1 MKARSCR
8 AFVRSFGSAFT
19 LIELLVVI
27 AIIALLI
34 GILLPALGE
43 ARRSARTLV
52 SQANL
57 RSGGQMQA
65 TYQAENKSSW
75 FNPYDETMV
84 GKAGGV
90 ASGWTVVYKPNR
102 DDPNRL
108 AFNFNDSEPWNGEM
122 LAFHWFSVLA
132 STLGKGDDSASPVQ
146 FSPADNSVRLRFQQS
161 RLAANFSY
169 DRYIWDGSYVYSPTF
184 WAKPQRYRPASR
196 GGSAIRPS
204 MGSKGDNFKR
214 VRIDDVINPS
224 AKVVMWERFDFAKLK
239 RNELTSVGSS
249 VKTSNLPP
257 TWNNPG
263 ADTNVVVADG
273 SVTRVKMS
281 RLHELAASTTLS
293 EQETFR
299 PRGTW
304 KLPTGLLA
312 SYEMDKDGL
321 EDGNTY
327 NGLPTGFYT
336 AFFWATTDG
345 VQGRD
350 IPR

>member
-1 MKARSCR
+1 MKTESRRALAGVAAR
-8 AFVRSFGSAFT
+8 GFT

-34 GILLPALGE
+34 GLLLPALGE
-43 ARRSARTLV
+43 ARRSARVLV

-57 RSGGQMQA
+57 RSGCQMQA
-65 TYQAENKSSW
+65 TYQSEHKGSW
-75 FNPYDETMV
+75 FNPYDDTMV
-84 GKAGGV
+84 GKSGGI
-90 ASGWTVVYKPNR
+90 ASGWTVVYKPTR
-102 DDPNRL
+102 EDPNRL

-122 LAFHWFSVLA
+122 LSFHWFSVLA
-132 STLGKGDDSASPVQ
+132 SSLSTGDSASPIQ
-146 FSPADNSVRLRFQQS
+146 FSPADATVRLRFQDS
-161 RLAANFSY
+161 RSMANFSY

-184 WAKPQRYRPASR
+184 WAKPQRYRPSSR
-196 GGSAIRPS
+196 GGTAIRPS
-204 MGSKGDNFKR
+204 MGGKGDNFKR

-224 AKVVMWERFDFAKLK
+224 AKVVMWERFDFAKIK
-239 RNELTSVGSS
+239 RTEFTSVGTV
-249 VKTSNLPP
+249 VKATNLPP

-263 ADTNVVVADG
+263 AETNVVVCDG

-281 RLHELAASTTLS
+281 RLHELAASTTLT

-304 KLPTGLLA
+304 KLPSNLL
-312 SYEMDKDGL
+312 SLYEMNKDGL
-321 EDGNTY
+321 EDGNVY
-327 NGLPTGFYT
+327 NGVATGFYS

-350 IPR
+350 LPR